1 MTDCAHCVWGQRAE
15 GRGHDARTSCCQVN
29 ANAPPR
35 GGTRR
40 RLWRGNS
47 TCGQVCR
54 QSESRT
60 QFAYL
65 HIILALAENQWGAEG
80 QKGAQSCHRVPLD
93 SLDLCA
99 QRKLQCVFN
108 LWLRIGHETET
119 QKLWNPETEAEA
131 RTETVISCDAWPKP
145 QLSPLPPLP
154 IRSIHGNLAHETRH
168 LSLIS
173 PECSALSPEIWGV
186 HVMEPLSL
194 N

>member
-1 MTDCAHCVWGQRAE
+1 MLTVFEGRGQRAE
-15 GRGHDARTSCCQVN
+15 NMTHVHPA
-29 ANAPPR
+29 AKWMLMPR
-35 GGTRR
+35 PEVAHEGVSGEGTRHAAKFGGR
-40 RLWRGNS
+40 ARVARS
-47 TCGQVCR
+47 
-54 QSESRT
+54 
-60 QFAYL
+60 L
-65 HIILALAENQWGAEG
+65 HICTSFWPLPKTSEG
-80 QKGAQSCHRVPLD
+80 QKGRRAEGSPKLPQGALGFSWSLCPKGNCSACLIYSCE
-93 SLDLCA
+93 SA
-99 QRKLQCVFN
+99 TKL
-108 LWLRIGHETET
+108 
-119 QKLWNPETEAEA
+119 KLWNSETEAEA